1 MGHIWDSIAQTQ
13 EPDCEGVNISIA
25 IPYISDFEQ
34 GPGPLCASAFF
45 FFFISAIGI
54 NSVIIMVIIRRIND
68 KI

>member
-45 FFFISAIGI
+45 FFFFFHFCNRNQQCNNHG
-54 NSVIIMVIIRRIND
+54 D
-68 KI
+68 Y